1 MKLTYLTVI
10 LFFFISFS
18 LHAQIEKVIVEKY
31 YISDSIDETD
41 TTGSVLP
48 AGSKTYRIYIDLMPG
63 SKIKK
68 IYGDVNH
75 ALKISSTATFFNN
88 SVDGQSFAK
97 DFSKNRYLENTVALD
112 TWLTLG
118 QTTKVAAKTH
128 FGILKDQ
135 DADGSFIGGANND
148 GGSAVIS
155 TGLMINT
162 DPLAGIPLTSADG
175 MDTMMVVPTSWANYG
190 IVDLISGIDSTIFGS
205 VVIDSQFV
213 SYDAGLQCSGAAGV
227 IPDSNQVLVAQL
239 TTTGDI
245 SFELNL
251 EVEQFDGVNTT
262 IVKYVANDS
271 VLLSDELI
279 SPFLTYP
286 PLCGCLDP
294 NYLEYSSSY
303 SCANN
308 SLCNTLIVFGC
319 MDTLACNYNSSAN
332 FNLQT
337 VCCYI
342 GYCNDLDI
350 TVVCPS
356 LPVEESYNDITFE
369 IYPNPTQSILAL
381 DVSSKIKSDTK
392 YAIYDLYG
400 RQIKTGEVPTDALYL
415 IDVTDLA
422 NGLYLIRVSVDDIF
436 SGKSFIKTN

>member
-1 MKLTYLTVI
+1 M
-10 LFFFISFS
+10 S
-18 LHAQIEKVIVEKY
+18 
-31 YISDSIDETD
+31 
-41 TTGSVLP
+41 
-48 AGSKTYRIYIDLMPG
+48 G

-75 ALKISSTATFFNN
+75 PLRISSTTTFFNN
-88 SVDGQSFAK
+88 TVDGQSFAK

-118 QTTKVAAKTH
+118 QTTKVAAKTY

-135 DADGSFIGGANND
+135 DTDGSFIGGVNND
-148 GGSAVIS
+148 GGSAAIS
-155 TGLMINT
+155 SGLMTNNNL
-162 DPLAGIPLTSADG
+162 LAGIPLTSADG
-175 MDTMMVVPTSWANYG
+175 MDTLMVIPTSWANYG
-190 IVDLISGIDSTIFGS
+190 IVDLVSGIDSTIFGS
-205 VVIDSQFV
+205 VVLDSQFV
-213 SYDAGLQCSGAAGV
+213 SYDAGLQCSGAMGV

-262 IVKYVANDS
+262 VVKYVANDS
-271 VLLSDELI
+271 ILLSDELI

-294 NYLEYSSSY
+294 DYLEYSNSY

-319 MDTLACNYNSSAN
+319 MDTLACNYNASAN

-350 TVVCPS
+350 AVVCPS
-356 LPVEESYNDITFE
+356 LPVEESFNDIALE
-369 IYPNPTQSILAL
+369 IYPNPTQSLLTL
-381 DVSSKIKSDTK
+381 DVSSNIESDAK
-392 YAIYDLYG
+392 YTIYDSFG
-400 RQIKTGEVPTDALYL
+400 RMVKAGEVP
-415 IDVTDLA
+415 IDTTYTLDVRDLA

-436 SGKSFIKTN
+436 SGKYFIKTN